1 MTFILNLLHKDFS
14 LIASD
19 RKARSEGPTTLR
31 MQNITVNLANGATI
45 YGIKKLYLS
54 KNNSL
59 ALGIA
64 GQTNDHAYLD
74 KLQEG
79 VDTHEIR
86 SMVRKHMEGFL
97 ENDHEAMLE
106 IHSFTNNSAIAT
118 YHEPLSKLFFS
129 NLFSFSPIH
138 NSTRL
143 WSGSENARLIY
154 TGSGSEAFVSEMSS
168 DEIEQF
174 LGSVQCF
181 DDIPSCIEWARKAY
195 KIVSAFDEGTGEEM
209 IAYLATSEK
218 RNFTSIT
225 GCYD

>member
-31 MQNITVNLANGATI
+31 MPGITLHAAKGATI
-45 YGIKKLYLS
+45 YGFRKLYLS
-54 KNNSL
+54 KNYSL
-59 ALGIA
+59 AMGIA

-97 ENDHEAMLE
+97 ENNHEAMLAKN
-106 IHSFTNNSAIAT
+106 SFTNNAAIAT
-118 YHEPLSKLFFS
+118 YHEPRTELFFS
-129 NLFSFSPIH
+129 NLFSFSHIH

-143 WSGSENARLIY
+143 WSGSENTRLIY
-154 TGSGSEAFVSEMSS
+154 AGSGSEALASVMSS
-168 DEIEQF
+168 DEINQF
-174 LGSVQCF
+174 LNSVQCL
-181 DDIPSCIEWARKAY
+181 DDIPSCIEWARMAY
-195 KIVSAFDEGTGEEM
+195 KNVSAVDEGTGEEM
-209 IAYLATSEK
+209 VAYLATSEN
-218 RNFTSIT
+218 RNFTSVS
-225 GCYD
+225 GRDD